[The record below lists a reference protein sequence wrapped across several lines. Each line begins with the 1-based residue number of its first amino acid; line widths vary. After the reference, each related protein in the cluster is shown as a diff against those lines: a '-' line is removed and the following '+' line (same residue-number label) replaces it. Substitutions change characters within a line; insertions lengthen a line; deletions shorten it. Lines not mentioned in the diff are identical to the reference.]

1 MSGWK
6 TAALS
11 EVCSLIARGVAPKYV
26 DEGGA
31 LVLNQKCVRDHGLN
45 YSLGRRHDE
54 TAKRVSAD
62 RFIQVGDVLINST
75 GTGTLGR
82 VAQVRLPPEEPATVD
97 THVTIVRPKPGEFD
111 LNFFGYALIVLEDQL
126 AASGEGASGQTEL
139 ARSVI
144 AKFEISYPTDLSEQR
159 RIVAVLDEAFAAIA
173 TATANAEKN
182 LANVRELFITERERI
197 LRSPVAGWSQ
207 RTLSEICTIKHGFA
221 FKSEHFRDQAENT
234 LLTPGNF
241 FEAGGYRDRGAK
253 QKYYDGPIPD
263 GFVLSG
269 GDLLVAMTEQAA
281 GLLGSP
287 ILVPSSGVYL
297 HNQRLGLVQPR
308 TGVEWVNDF
317 FFHVFNTSHLRDQLY
332 QTGTGQKVRH
342 TSPGKIGDVVVH
354 FPATAAEQ
362 SAVASQLDD
371 LWSQTEQLS
380 DAYSKR
386 LEKLTHLKQSFLH
399 HAFAGEL
406 ATSASEAA
414 NDNWKTPAFT
424 AQVIALAYRH
434 HLALGTE
441 ATFGRVKAQKALHLC
456 ESIGG
461 VDLGRNPVKDAAG
474 PNDFQHMLV
483 AEKWARANQF
493 FEFVQK
499 PTGNGYNFRKLP
511 RFSAMVAEGAE
522 ALKSVQARLEK
533 AIGLIAPMNSEQA
546 ELLATVH
553 AAWNNLILDNVE
565 ATEAAIIHE
574 ARENWHV
581 AKHKFGDGKFRQ
593 AIAVI
598 RAQGIEP
605 DGSAKRVGGQEA
617 LLL

>member
-1 MSGWK
+1 MSAVWK

-26 DEGGA
+26 DGVGT

-82 VAQVRLPPEEPATVD
+82 VAQVRRPPNEPATVD

-111 LNFFGYALIVLEDQL
+111 LDFFGYALIALEDQL

-139 ARSVI
+139 ARSLV
-144 AKFEISYPTDLSEQR
+144 AKFEIRYPTDLAEQR

-173 TATANAEKN
+173 TATANTEKN
-182 LANVRELFITERERI
+182 IANARELFEVQRERM
-197 LRSPVAGWSQ
+197 LRTYAEGWQESA
-207 RTLSEICTIKHGFA
+207 LSNLCTIKHGFA
-221 FKSEHFRDQAENT
+221 FKSEYFCDKAEYT

-253 QKYYDGPIPD
+253 QKFYAGPVPD
-263 GFVLSG
+263 GFILTG

-287 ILVPSSGVYL
+287 ILVPTAGVYL
-297 HNQRLGLVQPR
+297 HNQRLGLVRPR
-308 TGVEWVNDF
+308 PGVEWVNGF
-317 FFHVFNTSHLRDQLY
+317 FFHVFNTSRLRDQLHR
-332 QTGTGQKVRH
+332 TGTGQKVRH

-362 SAVASQLDD
+362 SAVASKLDD
-371 LWSQTEQLS
+371 LWSQTEQLY
-380 DAYSKR
+380 DAYSEQ
-386 LEKLTHLKQSFLH
+386 LEKLTHLKQSFLQR
-399 HAFAGEL
+399 AFTDEMING
-406 ATSASEAA
+406 SAS

-424 AQVIALAYRH
+424 AHVIALAYQRH
-434 HLALGTE
+434 MASGTE

-456 ESIGG
+456 ESVGG

-474 PNDFQHMLV
+474 PNDFQHMLA
-483 AEKWARANQF
+483 AEGWAKANQF
-493 FEFVQK
+493 FEFV
-499 PTGNGYNFRKLP
+499 PRPSGNGYSFQKLA
-511 RFSAMVAEGAE
+511 RFNSLVAEGAD
-522 ALKSVQARLEK
+522 ALKPVRAHLER
-533 AIGLIAPMNSEQA
+533 AIGLITSMNSEQA

-553 AAWNNLILDNVE
+553 AAWNNLLLDGVP
-565 ATEAAIIHE
+565 ATETAIIQE
-574 ARENWHV
+574 ARENWHA
-581 AKHKFGDGKFRQ
+581 AKQKFGDGKFQ
-593 AIAVI
+593 EAIATI
-598 RAQGIEP
+598 RARRIEP

-617 LLL
+617 LLF